1 MAKHHYLNIIN
12 PKKNSY
18 LRSNYITMQP
28 TKSNTAQCSTAG
40 LDSVEYIIRV
50 RKIFIAVIFAIS
62 LLFVNNLHAQK
73 SGKLFSF
80 GFGIEGGPIMDNN
93 FKNSFSAE
101 AGLSLRFSVKAGPGF
116 VTFTPGGMVVIPKS
130 INEDSVKVGTRLPVK
145 VGYKYIIANKFFVM
159 VEGGY
164 SFYTFY
170 TADQNTQ
177 DADDIK
183 KERDDGFTYAPS
195 VGLNLG
201 AFELGLRYETTI
213 LKKSTDVKPALLAL
227 RIGFNF

>member
-1 MAKHHYLNIIN
+1 
-12 PKKNSY
+12 
-18 LRSNYITMQP
+18 MQP
-28 TKSNTAQCSTAG
+28 TNRNTAQCSATG
-40 LDSVEYIIRV
+40 LYPVEYLTRL
-50 RKIFIAVIFAIS
+50 RKILVLVIFIIS
-62 LLFVNNLHAQK
+62 LFFVNSLYAQK

-80 GFGIEGGPIMDNN
+80 GFGLEGGPIVDKE

-101 AGLSLRFSVKAGPGF
+101 AGLSFRFSLKAGPGF

-130 INEDSVKVGTRLPVK
+130 VNEDSVKVGTHLPFK
-145 VGYKYIIANKFFVM
+145 VGYKYIIADKLFVM

-164 SFYTFY
+164 AFYTFY

-177 DADDIK
+177 GADDIK
-183 KERDDGFTYAPS
+183 KERDGGFTYAPS

-201 AFELGLRYETTI
+201 VFELGLRYETTI

-227 RIGFNF
+227 RLGFNF